1 MAGRGKA
8 GLGKARLTQGK
19 VYYSEKKE
27 FEMLVLSRKIRESI
41 SIGNDVK
48 VTVHSVNGSIV
59 RLAIDAPSHIKI
71 LRDELIKH
79 PTKEPNQ

>member
-1 MAGRGKA
+1 MAGDSRSKTHQ
-8 GLGKARLTQGK
+8 L
-19 VYYSEKKE
+19 KKE

>member
-1 MAGRGKA
+1 MARPGVAR
-8 GLGKARLTQGK
+8 LGKANTRQGLLFI
-19 VYYSEKKE
+19 KKE